1 MAEKQII
8 LGLGSN
14 MGDRIRHLQS
24 AVNKISEFISIEKIS
39 SIYETPPFEME
50 ADINF
55 YNLCLEGKTELS
67 ADDVLTKCLQLEKK
81 AGRTVKRDSN
91 TFESRPLDIDI
102 LYFNGEIIND
112 ENLKIPHPE
121 IHKRKFVLEPLNEIS
136 PEHFDPLRKFKIRE
150 LVTNL
155 KDESIIHQIVQ
166 RIELNK

>member
-1 MAEKQII
+1 MAEKRII

-14 MGDRIRHLQS
+14 MGDRFDHLQT
-24 AVNKISEFISIEKIS
+24 AVNAISEFISILKIS
-39 SIYETPPFEME
+39 SIYETPPFDME

-55 YNLCLEGKTELS
+55 YNLCLEGNTELS
-67 ADDVLTKCLQLEKK
+67 ASDILSRCKELEKN
-81 AGRTVKRDSN
+81 AGRIEKRDPN

-112 ENLKIPHPE
+112 QNLKIPHPE